1 MHIYQAICVIL
12 RNAFYQ
18 VMDHLLVHE
27 QEKFEAVFQ
36 NASLGILVIDKTG
49 RIVLAN
55 RFSLS
60 LFGYDNTNNLI
71 GQPVEILIPGRY
83 HHNHVADRSN
93 FVKDPQTRPMGMGRD
108 LFGIRKDGTEI
119 PLEISLSSY
128 KNTEGIFSIAF
139 ISDISAR
146 VETQQKLQEQRLAL
160 AAMNKKMEILNED
173 LEQKVDERTK
183 TLQETLDKLA
193 ASRDKLS
200 KALSKEKDLS
210 DLKSSFVSMAS
221 HEFRTPLSTI
231 LSSASLLAKYRLTEE
246 QDKRDKHVQ
255 RIKSSV
261 FNLNNILNE
270 FLSLGK
276 IEDGRIHAVYTHFDL
291 EALIT
296 TQYHEM
302 TDIFKSGQAVHY
314 QHEGEK
320 MVKLDETLFKNI
332 LINLLSN
339 AAKFS
344 EENKNIYL
352 KSRVTD
358 KDIQFQIQDE
368 GIGISEHDLKHLS
381 EIFFRGQN
389 AVNIQG
395 TGLGLHIVTKYMEM
409 MNGTISIKSELNK
422 GTTINLSFLR

>member
-1 MHIYQAICVIL
+1 
-12 RNAFYQ
+12 
-18 VMDHLLVHE
+18 MDHLLLHA

-36 NASLGILVIDKTG
+36 NASLGILVIDQTG
-49 RIVLAN
+49 KIVLVN
-55 RFSLS
+55 KFSLS
-60 LFGYDNTNNLI
+60 LFGYNHIDELVGNKI
-71 GQPVEILIPGRY
+71 EVLIPSRY
-83 HHNHVADRSN
+83 HHNHVADRGH
-93 FVKDPQTRPMGMGRD
+93 FVKDPKTRPMGMGRD
-108 LFGIRKDGTEI
+108 LFGIKKDGTEV

-128 KNTEGIFSIAF
+128 KNDEGVFSIAF

-146 VETQQKLQEQRLAL
+146 VETQLKLQEQRLAL
-160 AAMNKKMEILNED
+160 AAMNKKMEILNEE
-173 LEQKVDERTK
+173 LEHKVSERTK

-261 FNLNNILNE
+261 LNLNNILNE
-270 FLSLGK
+270 FLSIGK
-276 IEDGRIHAVYTHFDL
+276 IEDGRIHAVYSDFDI
-291 EALIT
+291 EAFIT

-302 TDIFKSGQAVHY
+302 TDILKPGQVVHY
-314 QHEGEK
+314 EHEGEK
-320 MVKLDETLFKNI
+320 MVRLDETLFKNI

-344 EENKNIYL
+344 DEHKNIYL
-352 KSRVTD
+352 KSRVNRQE
-358 KDIQFQIQDE
+358 IHFQIRDE
-368 GIGISEHDLKHLS
+368 GIGISDHDQQHLS

-409 MNGTISIKSELNK
+409 MNGSIQIKSELNK
-422 GTTINLSFLR
+422 GTSIHLTFQR